1 MDQQLEA
8 CVQYFTAGG
17 PFEWVVGGLFVVAL
31 VVFSVTKKNF
41 VSIIKAALGSLL
53 KSKSKK

>member
-17 PFEWVVGGLFVVAL
+17 PFEWVVGGLFVVAI
-31 VVFSVTKKNF
+31 VVFSFTKKNF

-53 KSKSKK
+53 KSKSEK

>member
-17 PFEWVVGGLFVVAL
+17 PFEWVVGGLFVVAI
-31 VVFSVTKKNF
+31 VVFSFTKKNF
-41 VSIIKAALGSLL
+41 VSIIKAALGSIL
-53 KSKSKK
+53 KSKSEK